1 MYILNCNVYLK
12 IFNIICFDVFLEDE
26 MLQHVMSQNIIENHK
41 TQLIKMIIKC
51 YVNIRLFYEAK
62 CAINLSKENYIRHK
76 YTKLI
81 LFKHQ

>member
-1 MYILNCNVYLK
+1 
-12 IFNIICFDVFLEDE
+12 

-62 CAINLSKENYIRHK
+62 CAINLQKK
-76 YTKLI
+76 TI
-81 LFKHQ
+81 LDISIQN